1 VDRGLKDRAGYA
13 QQESKGTSGQW
24 RQQGV
29 LLWHE
34 LGVSWAKQEGTTVG
48 TGLAGTSFPLCGVVF
63 CPVKSVEPWRHISL
77 HTFKG

>member
-1 VDRGLKDRAGYA
+1 MDRGLKDRAGYA
-13 QQESKGTSGQW
+13 RQESKQTSGQG

-29 LLWHE
+29 LLWNE
-34 LGVSWAKQEGTTVG
+34 LGVSRAKQEGTVFG
-48 TGLAGTSFPLCGVVF
+48 MGLAGTSFPLCGVDF